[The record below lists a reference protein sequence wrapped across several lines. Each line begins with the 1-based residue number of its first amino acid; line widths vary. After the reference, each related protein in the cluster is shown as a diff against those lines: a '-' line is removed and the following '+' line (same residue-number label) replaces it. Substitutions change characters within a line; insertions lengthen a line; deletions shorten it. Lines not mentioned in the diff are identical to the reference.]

1 MEHFSVCQ
9 VAEWVA
15 GPEPSPLLSIR
26 YEVVT
31 VLYPTKTKEVT

>member
-1 MEHFSVCQ
+1 MEHFNFRQ

-26 YEVVT
+26 YEIVT
-31 VLYPTKTKEVT
+31 TL